1 MKSTLV
7 ARLKRLERLETVRQQ
22 QTETA
27 GREAFIVLGAFEGER
42 HLELTSAPD
51 AGRCWFEQRPGPGP
65 QLSDFG
71 EFALVL
77 ALTEDE
83 ANA

>member
-1 MKSTLV
+1 MTHKLSLL
-7 ARLKRLERLETVRQQ
+7 RRLERLEFARQKQ
-22 QTETA
+22 AETA

-42 HLELTSAPD
+42 HLELTSSPD
-51 AGRCWFEQRPGPGP
+51 AARCWFEQRPGPGP